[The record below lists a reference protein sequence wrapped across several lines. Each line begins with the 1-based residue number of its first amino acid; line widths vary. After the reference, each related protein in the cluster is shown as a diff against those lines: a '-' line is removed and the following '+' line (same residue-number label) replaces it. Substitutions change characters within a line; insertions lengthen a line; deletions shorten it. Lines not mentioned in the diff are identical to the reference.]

1 MPNEPTRSADDI
13 LSAVHILANLIGGAY
28 SDHLDDIGITV
39 PEWRVVLTLARYP
52 GSTATEITDRWAMD
66 KMAISRAIQ
75 RQEKANNI
83 ERKGNPDDR
92 RSFRLSLTASGDA
105 LYDKILPVANKRY
118 QTLVSSL
125 SPRELASLH
134 KSLDKLIAD
143 AGAMDI

>member
-1 MPNEPTRSADDI
+1 MPNEPTRPADDI
-13 LSAVHILANLIGGAY
+13 LSAIHILANLIGGAY

-105 LYDKILPVANKRY
+105 LYEKILPVANKRY

-134 KSLDKLIAD
+134 KSLDKLIAG
-143 AGAMDI
+143 AGAMDV

>member
-1 MPNEPTRSADDI
+1 MSNGPTRPTDDI
-13 LSAVHILANLIGGAY
+13 LSAIHILANLIGGAY

-105 LYDKILPVANKRY
+105 LYEKMLPVANKRY

-143 AGAMDI
+143 AGAMDV

>member
-1 MPNEPTRSADDI
+1 MLNEPTRPADDI
-13 LSAVHILANLIGGAY
+13 LSAIHILANLIGGAY

-143 AGAMDI
+143 AGAMDV

>member
-1 MPNEPTRSADDI
+1 MPNEPTRPADDI
-13 LSAVHILANLIGGAY
+13 LSAIHILANLIGGAY

-105 LYDKILPVANKRY
+105 LYEKILPVANKRY
-118 QTLVSSL
+118 QTLVSSI

-143 AGAMDI
+143 AGAMDV

>member
-105 LYDKILPVANKRY
+105 LYEKILPVANKRY

>member
-1 MPNEPTRSADDI
+1 MLNEPTRPADDI
-13 LSAVHILANLIGGAY
+13 LSAIHILANLIGGAY

-105 LYDKILPVANKRY
+105 LYEKILPVANKRY

-143 AGAMDI
+143 AGAMDV

>member
-1 MPNEPTRSADDI
+1 MLNEPTRPADDI
-13 LSAVHILANLIGGAY
+13 LSAIHILANLIGGAY

-105 LYDKILPVANKRY
+105 LYEKILPVANKRY
-118 QTLVSSL
+118 QTLVSSI

-134 KSLDKLIAD
+134 KSLDKLIAG
-143 AGAMDI
+143 AGAMDV